1 MNWLPDHY
9 KVPLFIVEN
18 GFGAYDTLEEDGSI
32 HDPYR
37 LPIRKKDSFEWYKEV
52 ISTNGENIN

>member
-18 GFGAYDTLEEDGSI
+18 GFGAYDTKHLRSI
-32 HDPYR
+32 SLIHT
-37 LPIRKKDSFEWYKEV
+37 KERFFRMV
-52 ISTNGENIN
+52 